1 MLHTPPRA
9 PQESRNHAAVAGC
22 VKSSSVTRGLA
33 SGRSSL
39 HTIGMLSDALLTTRE
54 VTQLL
59 RGQAMS
65 DGAGVR
71 LSRAIGTPAL
81 EDLDPFLLL
90 DEFRSDTAAEY
101 VAGFPD
107 HPHRGLETVTYM
119 LAGSMEHRDH
129 VGNHGVL
136 ESGGVQWMTAGRGII
151 HSEMPHQ
158 ESGPLWGFQLWVNL
172 PASDKLCPP
181 RYQDFAASAIPEL
194 ALDHNS
200 KVRVIA
206 GECHGVMGAVRGSAV
221 DPLYLDLILGS
232 AVDQR
237 IELTRGHNA
246 CIYVYDGQVQV
257 VGKTRTAQVGR
268 GKLAVLGSEGA
279 LHVRSSMLGA
289 RLLVLA
295 GRPLREPVA
304 RYGPFVMNTRE
315 ELQRAVEEL
324 RSGRFLG

>member
-1 MLHTPPRA
+1 
-9 PQESRNHAAVAGC
+9 
-22 VKSSSVTRGLA
+22 
-33 SGRSSL
+33 
-39 HTIGMLSDALLTTRE
+39 MLSDALLTTRE
-54 VTQLL
+54 VTQLV
-59 RGQAMS
+59 RGQALS
-65 DGAGVR
+65 DAAGVR
-71 LSRAIGTPAL
+71 LSRVIGTPTL

-90 DEFRSDTAAEY
+90 DEFRTDAGSDY

-129 VGNHGVL
+129 VGNHGLL
-136 ESGGVQWMTAGRGII
+136 ESGSVQWMTAGRGII

-158 ESGPLWGFQLWVNL
+158 DSGSLWGFQLWVNL

-181 RYQDFAASAIPEL
+181 RYQDIGAREIPEL
-194 ALDHNS
+194 ALDQLS

-206 GECHGVMGAVRGSAV
+206 GECQGVVGAVRDSAV

-232 AVDQR
+232 AADQR
-237 IELTRGHNA
+237 IELPLGHNA

-257 VGKTRTAQVGR
+257 VGSSRATQVSR
-268 GKLAVLGSEGA
+268 GKLAVLSSEGA
-279 LHVRSSMLGA
+279 LHIRSSVLGA

-315 ELQRAVEEL
+315 EVQRAVEEL